1 MGHGSCY
8 HPFYFRNYPLA
19 NSVIL
24 MYDIKQKESLKE
36 CNYYAEKIKELC
48 DEDIEVILLGNN
60 QSFLFSGSTIERERE
75 VSFEEG
81 ESFAKLNNYQ
91 FMEVSSETKEGVKEA
106 GEIAI
111 WMALKNKR
119 KRDNLK
125 LMKENN
131 NKFKGKK
138 NKNCLII

>member
-1 MGHGSCY
+1 M
-8 HPFYFRNYPLA
+8 A

-36 CNYYAEKIKELC
+36 CNYYGEKIKELS
-48 DEDIEVILLGNN
+48 DEDIEIILLGNN

-81 ESFAKLNNYQ
+81 ESFAKLNNYK
-91 FMEVSSETKEGVKEA
+91 FMEVSSETKEGVIEA

-138 NKNCLII
+138 NSNCLLV